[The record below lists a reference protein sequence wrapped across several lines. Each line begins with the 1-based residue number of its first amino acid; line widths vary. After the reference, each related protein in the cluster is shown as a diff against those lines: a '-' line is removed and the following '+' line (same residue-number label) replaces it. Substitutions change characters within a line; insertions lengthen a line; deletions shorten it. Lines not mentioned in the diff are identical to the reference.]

1 MVTSW
6 TDSFYPLDGKRSVGE
21 ITVAKQ
27 EAKLCRF
34 GWCSKLTFLEGFSSQ
49 DCMHDRDVREFQK
62 SPNSQGIVAGPAQ
75 LADAD
80 RDRHLLNQVLEGVAS
95 YVNRWIDFNRCDGW
109 DNTRC
114 RSRRTAE
121 AASDAWQK
129 SYGNDWS
136 CPGCGKPVFGRR
148 NRCAECEVPVR
159 NNWSCQ
165 SCKTQVFGWRSR
177 CKDCGTAHRD
187 VDTMSR
193 GRDLQLR
200 DVKSVEQTARAVGRT
215 TASWQSKHRVGVRER
230 ISDSTGIPAVNE
242 EQSAE
247 RVAHRAAFVMART
260 AHKSVEQA
268 ARAVGRTTVSWQP
281 KPLRWNQ
288 KHAAEIP
295 AEGDD
300 VGCAEGAAKGR
311 NGIYDKV
318 GGGSRRDRRPAA
330 TAGRNGFKSNV
341 GIWRPR
347 LLAIEEDGKS
357 AQDSQE
363 AFRSTQQMV
372 QQATA

>member
-34 GWCSKLTFLEGFSSQ
+34 GWCSKLSFLEGFSSQ

-80 RDRHLLNQVLEGVAS
+80 RDRHFVNQVFEGVAS

-148 NRCAECEVPVR
+148 NRCAECEVPGR
-159 NNWSCQ
+159 NNWSCP

-193 GRDLQLR
+193 GRDLELRGARSAEQLR
-200 DVKSVEQTARAVGRT
+200 EVKSVEQTARAVGRT
-215 TASWQSKHRVGVRER
+215 TASRQSKHRVGVRER

-260 AHKSVEQA
+260 AYKSVEQA
-268 ARAVGRTTVSWQP
+268 ARSRGEDHCKLAAQAVEMEPKARGRDP
-281 KPLRWNQ
+281 RR
-288 KHAAEIP
+288 
-295 AEGDD
+295 
-300 VGCAEGAAKGR
+300 GR
-311 NGIYDKV
+311 
-318 GGGSRRDRRPAA
+318 
-330 TAGRNGFKSNV
+330 
-341 GIWRPR
+341 
-347 LLAIEEDGKS
+347 
-357 AQDSQE
+357 
-363 AFRSTQQMV
+363 
-372 QQATA
+372 